1 MQDRTQDRTVDRL
14 LYILKAR
21 GPQTAAL
28 LAKKLKITP
37 VAVRQVLARLASD
50 GLVHNE
56 DRREGVGRPKRHWRL
71 TAAGHARFPDNHAGL
86 TAELL
91 ESVGAIFGEAG
102 LEQLISHREAA
113 TLAQYRE
120 ALRPANELAARV
132 RRLAKVR
139 SDEGYMAEVAS
150 AGDAILLIENHC
162 PICVAASKCQAF
174 CRSELA
180 IFREVLGPRVTVER
194 LEHLIEGA
202 RRCVYRITERR

>member
-1 MQDRTQDRTVDRL
+1 MQDRTADRL
-14 LYILKAR
+14 LYALKAK
-21 GPQTAAL
+21 GPQTASA
-28 LAKKLKITP
+28 LAKRLKITP
-37 VAVRQVLARLASD
+37 VAVRQLLARLTSD
-50 GLVHNE
+50 SLVQHE

-91 ESVGAIFGEAG
+91 DSVGAVFGEKG

-113 TLAQYRE
+113 TLAAYRA
-120 ALRPANELAARV
+120 ALGSAKGLAARV
-132 RRLAKVR
+132 ARLAKIR
-139 SDEGYMAEVAS
+139 SAEGYMAQAVP
-150 AGDAILLIENHC
+150 AGDAILLVENHC

-180 IFREVLGPRVTVER
+180 IFREVLGPDVTVER

-202 RRCVYRITERR
+202 RRCVYRIAQR

>member
-1 MQDRTQDRTVDRL
+1 MQDRTVDRL
-14 LYILKAR
+14 LYTLKAR
-21 GPQTAAL
+21 GPQTAVL

-37 VAVRQVLARLASD
+37 VAVRQLLARLAAER
-50 GLVHNE
+50 LVQNE

-91 ESVGAIFGEAG
+91 ESVGAVFGETG

-113 TLAQYRE
+113 IRTQYRA
-120 ALRPANELAARV
+120 ALRPVTGLTARV
-132 RRLAKVR
+132 ARLAKIR
-139 SDEGYMAEVAS
+139 SDEGYMAEVVA
-150 AGDAILLIENHC
+150 AGDAILLIEHHC

-180 IFREVLGPRVTVER
+180 IFRDVLGPRVSVER
-194 LEHLIEGA
+194 LEHLIAGA
-202 RRCVYRITERR
+202 RRCVYRIAERR